1 MNIFSNIYSNFSLQ
15 ISAAQSTEAD
25 NITNL
30 LKRKEDVINDL
41 EKSHSKKIQI
51 QENIDHLKESIEKL
65 KLEQNEL
72 TEALNNLDSEEV
84 NSEYV

>member
-41 EKSHSKKIQI
+41 EKSHSEKIQI

>member
-41 EKSHSKKIQI
+41 EKSHSEKIQI

-65 KLEQNEL
+65 KFEQNEL